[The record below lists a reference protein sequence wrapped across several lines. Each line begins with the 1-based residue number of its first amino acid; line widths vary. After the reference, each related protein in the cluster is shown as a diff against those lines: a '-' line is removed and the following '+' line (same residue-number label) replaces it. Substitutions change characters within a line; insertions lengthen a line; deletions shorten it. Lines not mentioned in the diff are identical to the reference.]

1 MFGSNKQKQQ
11 AKQQS
16 KQRNSDIDSLVGS
29 QTRICGDIHFNGG
42 LHIDG
47 VVQGKVI
54 AEGDHSMLTTSERC
68 RIEGDVTVHH
78 IVLNGEV
85 VGDVHALEH
94 IELAANAR
102 VTGNVYYRVIEM
114 MMGAEVNGSLIH
126 VVDTKMV
133 ENKEEKHKKIEPEQK
148 TTQPNPQK
156 LEAEQKPAQPN
167 PLPPVASASK

>member
-1 MFGSNKQKQQ
+1 MFGSNKQK
-11 AKQQS
+11 QS

-29 QTRICGDIHFNGG
+29 QTRICGDIHFDGG

-47 VVQGKVI
+47 VVQGNVI
-54 AEGDHSMLTTSERC
+54 AEAENSMLTTSERC
-68 RIEGDVTVHH
+68 RIEGDVRVHH

-94 IELAANAR
+94 VELAANAR

-126 VVDTKMV
+126 VV
-133 ENKEEKHKKIEPEQK
+133 ESKEEKLKKS
-148 TTQPNPQK
+148 
-156 LEAEQKPAQPN
+156 EAQEKPSSTSE
-167 PLPPVASASK
+167 LPPAASAGK

>member
-1 MFGSNKQKQQ
+1 MFGNSKQK
-11 AKQQS
+11 QS

-29 QTRICGDIHFNGG
+29 QTRICGDIHFDGG

-47 VVQGKVI
+47 VVQGNVI
-54 AEGDHSMLTTSERC
+54 AEAENSMLTTSERC
-68 RIEGDVTVHH
+68 RIEGDVRVHH

-94 IELAANAR
+94 VELAANAR

-126 VVDTKMV
+126 VV
-133 ENKEEKHKKIEPEQK
+133 ESKEEKLKKS
-148 TTQPNPQK
+148 
-156 LEAEQKPAQPN
+156 EAQEKPSSTSE
-167 PLPPVASASK
+167 LPPAASAGK